1 MTNITKRSLVAAGV
15 LAALMAGNVALA
27 ADVPAGVTL
36 AEKQTLVR
44 NNGSEVQSLDPHKIE
59 GVPESNISRDLFE
72 GLLVSDLDGHPA
84 PGVAESWDNKDAKV
98 WTFHLRK
105 DAKWSD
111 GTPVTAQDFVYSW
124 QRSVD
129 PNTASPYASYLQ
141 YGHIAG
147 IDEILEGKKPITD
160 LGVKAIDDHTLE
172 VTLSEPVPY
181 FYKLLVHPST
191 SPVPKAAIEKFGEK
205 WTQPGNIVTNGAY
218 TLKDWVVNERIVLE
232 RSPTYWNNAK
242 TVINQVTYLPI
253 ASEVTDVNRY
263 RSGEID
269 MTYNNMPIELF
280 QKLKKEIPDEV
291 HVDPY
296 LCTYYYEI
304 NNQKPP
310 FNDVRVR
317 TALKL
322 GMDRDIIVN
331 KVKAQGDMPAYG
343 YTPPYTDGAKLTQP
357 EWFGWSQ
364 EKRNEEAKK
373 LLAEAGYTADKP
385 LTINLLYNTSDL
397 HKKLAI
403 AASSLWKKNIGVN
416 VKLVNQEWKTFLD
429 TRHQGTFDV
438 ARAGWCADYNEPTS
452 FLNTMLSAAAL
463 VAVVVGTLYGSLSG
477 YLGGKVDSVMMRLLE
492 ILNSFP
498 FMFFVILL
506 VTFFGQNI
514 LLIFV
519 AIGMVSWLD
528 MARIVRGQTL
538 SLKRKE
544 FIEAAQVG
552 GVSTSGIVIR
562 HIVPN
567 VLGVVVVYASL
578 LVPSMILFE
587 SFLSF
592 LGLGTQEPLSSWG
605 ALLSDG
611 ANSMEVSPWLLLFP
625 AGFLV
630 VTLFCFNFI
639 GDGLRDALDPKDR

>member
-1 MTNITKRSLVAAGV
+1 MLVNTSNYNEGVQKTMTNITKRSLVAAGV

-322 GMDRDIIVN
+322 GMDRNIIVN

-452 FLNTMLSAAAL
+452 FLNTMLSNSSMNTAHYKSPAFDSIMAETLKVTDEAQRTAL
-463 VAVVVGTLYGSLSG
+463 YTKAEQQLD
-477 YLGGKVDSVMMRLLE
+477 KDSAIVPVYYYVNARLVK
-492 ILNSFP
+492 P
-498 FMFFVILL
+498 
-506 VTFFGQNI
+506 
-514 LLIFV
+514 
-519 AIGMVSWLD
+519 W
-528 MARIVRGQTL
+528 
-538 SLKRKE
+538 
-544 FIEAAQVG
+544 VG
-552 GVSTSGIVIR
+552 GYTGKDPLDNIYTRNMYIVK
-562 HIVPN
+562 H
-567 VLGVVVVYASL
+567 
-578 LVPSMILFE
+578 
-587 SFLSF
+587 
-592 LGLGTQEPLSSWG
+592 
-605 ALLSDG
+605 
-611 ANSMEVSPWLLLFP
+611 
-625 AGFLV
+625 
-630 VTLFCFNFI
+630 
-639 GDGLRDALDPKDR
+639 